1 MIACSMHIQ
10 CFNKPLAIVLCK
22 FFILFFTSIQNS
34 VDTLTP
40 MSTSHQRSFA
50 NPGQWVWC
58 INVETGSIPM
68 QTIPDASEKDVMS
81 QNQTHVLKK
90 HRGHMLCAYSFRA

>member
-10 CFNKPLAIVLCK
+10 CFNKPLAIVLYK

-50 NPGQWVWC
+50 NPGQ
-58 INVETGSIPM
+58 
-68 QTIPDASEKDVMS
+68 
-81 QNQTHVLKK
+81 
-90 HRGHMLCAYSFRA
+90 